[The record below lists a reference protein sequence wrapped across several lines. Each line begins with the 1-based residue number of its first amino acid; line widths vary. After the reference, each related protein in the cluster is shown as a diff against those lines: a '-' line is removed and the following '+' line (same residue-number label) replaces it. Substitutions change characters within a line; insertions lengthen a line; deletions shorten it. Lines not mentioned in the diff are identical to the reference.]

1 MAASDAKQCQPA
13 HDAMTEV
20 EHGGPHMSD
29 AKRPARRACS
39 YAAYSATTMQRQKL
53 APAGTLVLRGLAV
66 AGFSAAIGFTVALFV
81 HPPAVGSQLFGHG
94 SSPPGAAVS
103 PSVSPVER
111 VAAKV
116 LPSVATLQTDQGSQS
131 ELGSGIILSADGL
144 IMTNNHVV
152 AGVVS
157 GPHESASAVVRFH
170 DGRTASFNV
179 VAADPRSD
187 IAVARAQ
194 GVSGLIPISFGS
206 SADVRVGQQVV
217 APGSPLG
224 LSDTVTTGVISAL
237 DRPVFTATDQQVAA
251 YDAIQTDAALNPGN
265 SGGALVD
272 MNGKLIGMN
281 SAAPGRL
288 SILGP
293 DGSIG
298 IGFAIPVDHAERI
311 ARELIATGRASH
323 AWLGAQVSNETTC
336 HGARIISVTGGSP
349 AASGGLST
357 GAVVT
362 RIDDHPVE
370 NSAALVAAVE
380 SMAPGSRATLAFIDP
395 SGENRTAQVMLGD
408 DYGGSNRHRHLFGS
422 PRR

>member
-1 MAASDAKQCQPA
+1 
-13 HDAMTEV
+13 MTEV
-20 EHGGPHMSD
+20 QHDGPHRSD
-29 AKRPARRACS
+29 AKRHARRACPCPT
-39 YAAYSATTMQRQKL
+39 YSATALQRQKL
-53 APAGTLVLRGLAV
+53 ARAVLRALAV
-66 AGFSAAIGFTVALFV
+66 AVFSAAIGFAVALLV
-81 HPPAVGSQLFGHG
+81 HPPAVGSQLFVHG
-94 SSPPGAAVS
+94 SAPPVPVVS

-116 LPSVATLQTDQGSQS
+116 LPSVVTLQTDPGSGS

-152 AGVVS
+152 AGVVG

-187 IAVARAQ
+187 IAVVRAQ
-194 GVSGLIPISFGS
+194 GISGLIPISFGS
-206 SADVRVGQQVV
+206 SADVRVGQPAV
-217 APGSPLG
+217 ALGSPLG
-224 LSDTVTTGVISAL
+224 LSDTVTTGIISAL

-281 SAAPGRL
+281 SAAPG
-288 SILGP
+288 SLGISGP
-293 DGSIG
+293 GGSIG

-336 HGARIISVTGGSP
+336 HGARIIGVTGGSP

-370 NSAALVAAVE
+370 SSAALVAAVQ
-380 SMAPGSRATLAFIDP
+380 SMAPGARATLAFIDP
-395 SGENRTAQVMLGD
+395 SGEHRTVQVTLGD
-408 DYGGSNRHRHLFGS
+408 DHGRQ
-422 PRR
+422 